1 MFLFNRE
8 RFNMSKIRNS
18 KASKKHNKNSA
29 QKVQEILG
37 VKDLAYSS
45 IYSISSFCISL
56 LTFIIASFCKES
68 ISNVYIIFFVSL
80 VTFLLCWIFIKVIS
94 EKNAKTNGKHI
105 KVLLIAADIGTNIG
119 YLTPILL
126 MFSAVSEI
134 TKNRLF
140 CIMLLIVVAFLLLSA
155 VYPVRKKYKT
165 ANDNFKNNLE
175 NCNSLTRETQ
185 YRIFCPILI
194 VLFILIIFVV
204 NCAGLHNISLCIDE
218 SIILTIRK
226 IIYNDYVVNILCTII
241 TAAVLYFL
249 QIKYSKYKLRL
260 DFRCNEIMEDLYD
273 GIKYA
278 HKIKTEAEKIVFDY
292 SDNLDYHEKTILK
305 SKKYYEL
312 FVKNKYDFYLSHL
325 ILTYPNND
333 ILIDSIQSVF
343 FINLNFKLLNI
354 VNNIKNRKPNLE
366 REYPKIESLFEKYK
380 DEQQENDL
388 ISLGFE
394 IKNYITDVG
403 FMGQYCFE
411 LLNYLGYDQVI
422 MRIYR
427 KVINSMYSYEND
439 LITLMNLPE
448 KEQKKIKRKVAVEYI
463 KYKVLQLFYKK

>member
-1 MFLFNRE
+1 
-8 RFNMSKIRNS
+8 MSKIRNS

-140 CIMLLIVVAFLLLSA
+140 CIMLLTVIAFLLLSA
-155 VYPVRKKYKT
+155 VYPVCKKYKT
-165 ANDNFKNNLE
+165 ANSIFNNLE
-175 NCNSLTRETQ
+175 NCDSFTSEVQ
-185 YRIFCPILI
+185 HSSFCPILI

-204 NCAGLHNISLCIDE
+204 NCAGLHNISLCVDE

-226 IIYNDYVVNILCTII
+226 VFYNDYVVNILCTII

-249 QIKYSKYKLRL
+249 QIKYSKYKLRQ
-260 DFRCNEIMEDLYD
+260 DFRCNEIMKDLYE
-273 GIKYA
+273 GIKCA
-278 HKIKTEAEKIVFDY
+278 HNIKTEAKKIVFDY
-292 SDNLDYHEKTILK
+292 SDNLDYHEITILK
-305 SKKYYEL
+305 SKKYYE
-312 FVKNKYDFYLSHL
+312 FYVENKNDFHLSHL
-325 ILTYPNND
+325 IFTYPNND

-380 DEQQENDL
+380 NEQQENDL

-422 MRIYR
+422 IQIYR
-427 KVINSMYSYEND
+427 KVINSMYPYEND
-439 LITLMNLPE
+439 HIALMNLPE

-463 KYKVLQLFYKK
+463 KYKVLQIFYKK

>member
-1 MFLFNRE
+1 
-8 RFNMSKIRNS
+8 MSKIRNS

-140 CIMLLIVVAFLLLSA
+140 CIMLLIVVAFLFLSA
-155 VYPVRKKYKT
+155 VYPVCKKHKT
-165 ANDNFKNNLE
+165 ANDNFKNTLE
-175 NCNSLTRETQ
+175 TCDSLTPKAQ
-185 YRIFCPILI
+185 HISFFPILI

-204 NCAGLHNISLCIDE
+204 YCAGLHNISLCIDE

-226 IIYNDYVVNILCTII
+226 IIYNDYVVNIFCTII

-260 DFRCNEIMEDLYD
+260 DFRCNEIMEDLYE
-273 GIKYA
+273 GIKCA
-278 HKIKTEAEKIVFDY
+278 GRIKSEAKKIEFDCSDKTDYREKMI
-292 SDNLDYHEKTILK
+292 SE
-305 SKKYYEL
+305 SKKYYEF

-422 MRIYR
+422 IRIYR

>member
-8 RFNMSKIRNS
+8 RFNMSKIRKS
-18 KASKKHNKNSA
+18 KASKKHNKNLA
-29 QKVQEILG
+29 QKVQEILS

-45 IYSISSFCISL
+45 ILSISSFLI
-56 LTFIIASFCKES
+56 
-68 ISNVYIIFFVSL
+68 SL
-80 VTFLLCWIFIKVIS
+80 VTFILTSFFEGNNFSYYIIIFVSAVTFIACYSFIR
-94 EKNAKTNGKHI
+94 NASKKCKKTNGKNN
-105 KVLLIAADIGTNIG
+105 KAFLIVADIGTNIG

-126 MFSAVSEI
+126 MFSAVSNI
-134 TKNRLF
+134 INDSRLSIF
-140 CIMLLIVVAFLLLSA
+140 LSLLIVFLFITAA
-155 VYPVRKKYKT
+155 VPVYQKYKKT
-165 ANDNFKNNLE
+165 INNFKIEYE
-175 NCNSLTRETQ
+175 NHDDFTTETQ
-185 YRIFCPILI
+185 HRSFWLALI
-194 VLFILIIFVV
+194 VLFIIFLLVKSCV
-204 NCAGLHNISLCIDE
+204 DLHTITFSFDK
-218 SIILTIRK
+218 SIITTIKRVLH
-226 IIYNDYVVNILCTII
+226 NDYVVNILCTII
-241 TAAVLYFL
+241 TAVVLYAL
-249 QIKYSKYKLRL
+249 QIKYSKYKLKQ
-260 DFRCNEIMEDLYD
+260 DFRCNEIMSDLYE
-273 GIKYA
+273 GIKCA
-278 HKIKTEAEKIVFDY
+278 GRIKSEAKKIEFDCSDKTDYREKMI
-292 SDNLDYHEKTILK
+292 SE
-305 SKKYYEL
+305 SKKYYE
-312 FVKNKYDFYLSHL
+312 FYFENKTDFDLSHL

-366 REYPKIESLFEKYK
+366 REYPKIESLFKKYK

-422 MRIYR
+422 IRIYR

>member
-1 MFLFNRE
+1 MGKT
-8 RFNMSKIRNS
+8 SHIK
-18 KASKKHNKNSA
+18 KSKKHSKKSA
-29 QKVQEILG
+29 EKAYNILY

-45 IYSISSFCISL
+45 IFSISSFFISFVTFFL
-56 LTFIIASFCKES
+56 TSFFKGNNYNYHIIIIFVSTVTFIACYSFIRNASK
-68 ISNVYIIFFVSL
+68 
-80 VTFLLCWIFIKVIS
+80 KR
-94 EKNAKTNGKHI
+94 KKTNGKNN
-105 KVLLIAADIGTNIG
+105 KAFLIVADIGTNIG
-119 YLTPILL
+119 YLSPILL
-126 MFSAVSEI
+126 LFSSVSSINNDSRLSIFFSLVIVFLSITAVGP
-134 TKNRLF
+134 
-140 CIMLLIVVAFLLLSA
+140 
-155 VYPVRKKYKT
+155 VYQKYKKT
-165 ANDNFKNNLE
+165 NNNFKIEYE
-175 NCNSLTRETQ
+175 NHDDFTTETQ
-185 YRIFCPILI
+185 NRSFCPALI
-194 VLFILIIFVV
+194 VLFIIFLLVKS
-204 NCAGLHNISLCIDE
+204 CADLHTIAFSFDK
-218 SIILTIRK
+218 SIITTIKRVLH
-226 IIYNDYVVNILCTII
+226 NDYVVNILCTII

-249 QIKYSKYKLRL
+249 QIKYSKYKLRQ

-292 SDNLDYHEKTILK
+292 SDNLDYHEKTILE
-305 SKKYYEL
+305 SKKYYE
-312 FVKNKYDFYLSHL
+312 FYVENKNDFHLSHL
-325 ILTYPNND
+325 IFTYPNND

-422 MRIYR
+422 IRIYR

-448 KEQKKIKRKVAVEYI
+448 KKIKRKVAVEYI